1 VWVTGA
7 LGGPA
12 AALALLAR
20 QGPKPEVLAHAAY
33 DRLARPAARIDEVR
47 WLKSRAR
54 LGAAIDISDGLSGD
68 ANHIAGASGVA
79 ITIDVERLPIHAGA
93 SDVGHRLNS
102 DPIEWTL
109 HGGEEFELLLT
120 ARPGSIGPLVDEFDT
135 KFGVSLTE
143 IGTVGT
149 GTGVQKT
156 ENEVTEPLDPKSWD
170 HFATPSNS
178 SA

>member
-1 VWVTGA
+1 VT
-7 LGGPA
+7 LS
-12 AALALLAR
+12 R
-20 QGPKPEVLAHAAY
+20 VTPEVLAHAAY
-33 DRLARPAARIDEVR
+33 DRLAHPSARIDEVH

-68 ANHIAGASGVA
+68 ANHVAGASGVS
-79 ITIDVERLPIHAGA
+79 ITIDVERLPIHGGA
-93 SDVGHRLNS
+93 SDIGHRLNA

-135 KFGVSLTE
+135 TFSVSLTE

-170 HFATPSNS
+170 HFATPSDS